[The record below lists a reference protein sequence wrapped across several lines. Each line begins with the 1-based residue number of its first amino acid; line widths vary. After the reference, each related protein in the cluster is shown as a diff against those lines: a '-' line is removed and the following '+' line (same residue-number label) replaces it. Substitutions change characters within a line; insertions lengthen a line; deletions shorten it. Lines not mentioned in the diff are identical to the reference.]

1 MDKLQTE
8 NSNICEDDKSA
19 PNADNCDVL
28 DGDVQAEHAEH
39 QKDSKDD
46 KKKKQIKKKRNT
58 WWIKATVISLGT
70 GAFFSFLSELTAE
83 SNIVVTV
90 LVLALL
96 IFASIL
102 ADAIGT
108 AVTSCDTTPFI
119 AMASRKIYGAKT
131 AISLSKHSDIVSSI
145 CNDIIGDIFGI
156 ISGSCSAA
164 VVVKIVATMD
174 NGDWQKWIAIIISAI
189 VSAIM
194 IGGKAFMKNIAIKNS
209 KEFVMFIAR
218 MLAIF
223 SKEERL
229 NRKRALKKKK
239 QEKTLSRL
247 KAQSDNNSDDAK
259 SK

>member
-1 MDKLQTE
+1 MDKKQTE
-8 NSNICEDDKSA
+8 KCNLKDLDKSA
-19 PNADNCDVL
+19 TADDRSILDENA
-28 DGDVQAEHAEH
+28 QIE
-39 QKDSKDD
+39 QDSTSKEQRDE
-46 KKKKQIKKKRNT
+46 KKKKQLKKKRNT
-58 WWIKATVISLGT
+58 WWIKATVISLVT
-70 GAFFSFLSELTAE
+70 AAFFSFLSELTAE

-102 ADAIGT
+102 FDAIGT

-164 VVVKIVATMD
+164 VVIKIVATMD
-174 NGDWQKWIAIIISAI
+174 NGDWQKWIAIIISAV

-194 IGGKAFMKNIAIKNS
+194 IGGKAFMKNIAISNS

-218 MLAIF
+218 ILAIF
-223 SKEERL
+223 SKEERA

-239 QEKTLSRL
+239 QDKEQAKL
-247 KAQSDNNSDDAK
+247 KCNSSNDDNKK
-259 SK
+259 SSK